1 MGKRRN
7 LPDAGE
13 GSAQRNR
20 RNPALAQL
28 LDLHVATTAS
38 SNPVDVLS
46 TDRHTVKPW
55 FQGKL
60 PYAFNLPEFQ
70 DTPFK
75 LIGGKLVYFRHTAG
89 AQLLVELRKH
99 QISVFIFQD
108 QSGMRVASGSVR
120 EKGFSAESW
129 GEGGLRYTVVGDATA
144 ADIHQ
149 LAELLRAAGH

>member
-1 MGKRRN
+1 VRH
-7 LPDAGE
+7 E
-13 GSAQRNR
+13 Q
-20 RNPALAQL
+20 ALAQL

-38 SNPVDVLS
+38 SNPVDVVS

-60 PYAFNLPEFQ
+60 PYAFNLPELQ

-89 AQLLVELRKH
+89 AQLLYELRKH
-99 QISVFIFQD
+99 EISVFIFQD
-108 QSGMRVASGSVR
+108 QSGIRVASGAVR

-129 GEGGLRYTVVGDATA
+129 GEAGLRYTVVGDATA